1 MQQYSSPLFYLVN
14 EQSGDMTEQIIKA
27 RNVSRMPIWIRQ
39 QLGDGVDY
47 GRTHQAVHEN
57 RLHTVCQEARC
68 PNRGECWSRG
78 TATFMLLGDTCTR
91 ACGFCSVKT
100 GRPGALNTNEPAQV
114 TEAIKAMDLK
124 YVVLTSVNRDDLAD
138 GGAGI
143 FADTYTL
150 LKQFNP
156 HIGIE
161 FLTPDFQQGQQ
172 HAVDRVVQAVT
183 PHVDSG
189 RTALVWGHNIETVP
203 RLYQKARKGSK
214 YQRSLDLLRLA
225 SQQHG
230 VETKSAIMLGLGET
244 HDEVIEVLRDLRA
257 VGVSRVAIGQYLRP
271 TINHLPVEN
280 YIHPTEFTA
289 LQQQA
294 EDIGFSWVKAG
305 PMVRSSYHAD
315 DE

>member
-1 MQQYSSPLFYLVN
+1 MEESIV
-14 EQSGDMTEQIIKA
+14 KV

-39 QLGDGVDY
+39 QLGDGLDY
-47 GRTHQAVHEN
+47 GRTDQAVREN

-100 GRPGALNTNEPAQV
+100 GRPGALNTQEPAQV
-114 TEAIKAMDLK
+114 TEAIKAMDLS

-138 GGAGI
+138 GGVGI

-150 LKQFNP
+150 LKDYNP

-172 HAVDRVVQAVT
+172 QAVDRVMKAVM
-183 PHVDSG
+183 PYVGSDKP
-189 RTALVWGHNIETVP
+189 ALVWGHNIETVP
-203 RLYQKARKGSK
+203 CLYQKARKGSK
-214 YQRSLDLLRLA
+214 YQRSLDLLELA
-225 SQQHG
+225 SRQPG
-230 VETKSAIMLGLGET
+230 VETKSAIMLGLGES
-244 HDEVIEVLRDLRA
+244 HDEVVDVLRDLRA
-257 VGVSRVAIGQYLRP
+257 VGVSRIAIGQYLRP

-289 LQQQA
+289 LQIEA
-294 EDIGFSWVKAG
+294 EEIGFSWVKAG

>member
-1 MQQYSSPLFYLVN
+1 MK
-14 EQSGDMTEQIIKA
+14 EQIIKV

-39 QLGDGVDY
+39 QLGDGLDY

-91 ACGFCSVKT
+91 ACGFCSVTT
-100 GRPGALNTNEPAQV
+100 GRPGALNTQEPAQV
-114 TEAIKAMDLK
+114 TDAIKAMDLK

-150 LKQFNP
+150 LKEYNP
-156 HIGIE
+156 RIGIE

-172 HAVDRVVQAVT
+172 LAVDRVMRAVI
-183 PHVDSG
+183 PYVDGSKP
-189 RTALVWGHNIETVP
+189 ALVWGHNIETVP
-203 RLYQKARKGSK
+203 RLYKTARKGSK
-214 YQRSLDLLRLA
+214 YQRSLDLLHLA
-225 SQQHG
+225 SRQQG

-244 HDEVIEVLRDLRA
+244 HEEIIEVLHDLRA
-257 VGVSRVAIGQYLRP
+257 AGVSRIAIGQYLRP
-271 TINHLPVEN
+271 TINHLPVDS
-280 YIHPTEFTA
+280 YIHPTEFDA

-294 EDIGFSWVKAG
+294 ESIGFSWVKAG